1 MFAPSMATNNTA
13 LREITSYTLSYTSIL
28 NPYKILINM

>member
-13 LREITSYTLSYTSIL
+13 LREITSYTSIL
-28 NPYKILINM
+28 NPYKTLINM